1 MKKVFLTIAVLA
13 AAAPAAALGS
23 ITLTVTAALA
33 FPSANPNTTPTIPG
47 TAPVTATIFV
57 VNPNRETITLSVQAN
72 GANLVSAAGDAIA
85 VGNVTWDAVSAAWV
99 HSRPPQNQATWGA
112 DSGPRAVTTSA
123 VTVITGND
131 GRATS
136 TTDTVTGTV
145 THNFTFQNSWLY
157 STGSYSQTL
166 TWTLTAL

>member
-13 AAAPAAALGS
+13 AAAPAAALNS

-33 FPSANPNTTPTIPG
+33 FASANPNTTPAISG
-47 TAPVTATIFV
+47 TAPVTATIFI

-72 GANLVSAAGDAIA
+72 GANLVSAAGDTIA
-85 VGNVTWDAVSAAWV
+85 VGNVTWDAVSATWA
-99 HSRPPQNQATWGA
+99 HSRPPQNQATCGA
-112 DSGPRAVTTSA
+112 DNGPRTVTTSA

-131 GRATS
+131 GRAMS

-145 THNFTFQNSWLY
+145 THNFTFQNSWSY